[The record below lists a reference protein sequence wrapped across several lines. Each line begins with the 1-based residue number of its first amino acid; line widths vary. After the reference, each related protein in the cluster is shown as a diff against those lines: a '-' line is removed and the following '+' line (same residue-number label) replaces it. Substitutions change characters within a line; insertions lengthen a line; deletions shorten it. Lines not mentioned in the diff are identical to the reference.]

1 MNFDSEGTRV
11 TWKRGVMFLKGKR
24 RKVLWL
30 QWAKQFES
38 LYLYPPSLFLL
49 LPLSLFLS
57 VSEIQFSVFIM
68 APGSLVAEKPV

>member
-1 MNFDSEGTRV
+1 MNFDSEGTQV
-11 TWKRGVMFLKGKR
+11 TWKCGVMFLKGKR

-38 LYLYPPSLFLL
+38 MYLYPPSLFLL
-49 LPLSLFLS
+49 LPLDLFLF

-68 APGSLVAEKPV
+68 APGSFVAEKPV